1 MGIITD
7 KQMQAAP
14 AAKDIWLIEAG
25 ARGTGRFV
33 ARITPN
39 GERLFYFRYA
49 DSQGDRV
56 RLPIGA
62 YDASGRSGLTLRGA
76 RERAAELSRLHQT
89 GVRDL
94 REHLALVMSDSKQ
107 RDADARREAAE
118 ARRQAREDAQA
129 AQLARKRRITV
140 RDLFDRWAAT
150 ELAPHVRTDGKRTG
164 RKDGGASA
172 RAHFER
178 RVFPELGDFAAA
190 DIKKVDLMTVL
201 DTARAGGQ
209 LRTANVL
216 LSELKQMFRFAL
228 TRDLV
233 ERNPLD
239 TVTKRDAGGPNTER
253 DRVLSMDE
261 LGALVKALPNAAL
274 HARSALAVQAILG
287 TACRVGEL
295 MAATWNDIDLA
306 ACTWHLPDTKNQRE
320 HTIHLSA
327 FSVRQFVQLAG
338 MRETNDWVFPNAR
351 GTGPVDSKSFGKQ
364 LADRQR
370 QPEDRLKGRSKATTA
385 LQLAGGR
392 WTAHDLRRTAATLMA
407 TLGVS
412 GDVIDECLNHVIES
426 RVRRIYIR
434 DRRPADQARAFDAL
448 GARLDEIFSG
458 HVAQT
463 TNVVPLGARL
473 AA

>member
-7 KQMQAAP
+7 KQMQSVQT
-14 AAKDIWLIEAG
+14 AKDIWMIEDG

-33 ARITPN
+33 ARITPK

-49 DSQGDRV
+49 NSKGDRV
-56 RLPIGA
+56 RLPLGA
-62 YDASGRSGLTLRGA
+62 YDAAGRSGLTLRGA
-76 RERAAELSRLHQT
+76 RERASELSRLHQS

-94 REHLALVMSDSKQ
+94 REHLDLAVSDAKQ
-107 RDADARREAAE
+107 RDADARCEAAE
-118 ARRQAREDAQA
+118 ARHQVREDAKA

-164 RKDGGASA
+164 RKDGGESA

-178 RVFPELGDFAAA
+178 RVFPELGDIAAA

-228 TRDLV
+228 SRELV

-253 DRVLSMDE
+253 DRVLSLHE
-261 LGALVKALPNAAL
+261 LDALSKALPEAAL
-274 HARSALAVQAILG
+274 HARSALAVPAILG

-295 MAATWNDIDLA
+295 MAAEWSDIDLA
-306 ACTWHLPDTKNQRE
+306 ARTWHLPDTKNQRE
-320 HTIHLSA
+320 HTIHLSY
-327 FSVRQFVQLAG
+327 FSLRQFEQLAEI
-338 MRETNDWVFPNAR
+338 RESGPWVFPNAR
-351 GTGPVDSKSFGKQ
+351 GSGPVDSKSFGKQ

-370 QPEDRLKGRSKATTA
+370 QPEDRLQGRSKATTA
-385 LQLAGGR
+385 LKLVGGR

-407 TLGVS
+407 GLGVS

-426 RVRRIYIR
+426 RVRRTYIR

-458 HVAQT
+458 RAASA
-463 TNVVPLGARL
+463 NVVDLGARR